1 MTVAPTS
8 TTPTQATVFVVSV
21 MMLATGAVI
30 IYAMG
35 HPAICTCGTIKL
47 WHGITYSPENSQHLS
62 DWYTASHLI
71 HGLVFYAAL
80 WLVARRRPVGLRLL
94 IAIFV
99 EVGWEVFENSPL
111 IINRYRTVTISL
123 DYFGDSVINS
133 VFDVLAMMVGFVLAW
148 RLPVWGG
155 VATVVALEVFVGF
168 IIRDNLTLN
177 AIMLIYPVEA
187 IRLWQAGG

>member
-1 MTVAPTS
+1 M
-8 TTPTQATVFVVSV
+8 
-21 MMLATGAVI
+21 
-30 IYAMG
+30 
-35 HPAICTCGTIKL
+35 
-47 WHGITYSPENSQHLS
+47 
-62 DWYTASHLI
+62 
-71 HGLVFYAAL
+71 
-80 WLVARRRPVGLRLL
+80 RLL

-168 IIRDNLTLN
+168 FIRDNLTLN